1 MTQRLY
7 INSNEFQPT
16 DGLVLIK
23 AIQLKKEE
31 TSSSGIILSIRKESV
46 VERPTAGEVIAIGTE
61 CTNAKIGTV
70 VFWDMSSGL
79 DIEFND
85 GEFIL
90 IRDKTI
96 VGTKK

>member
-7 INSNEFQPT
+7 INSEDFQPT
-16 DGLVLIK
+16 EGLVLIK

-31 TSSSGIILSIRKESV
+31 TSSSGIVLSIRKESV
-46 VERPTAGEVIAIGTE
+46 VERPTAGEVITIGAD
-61 CTNAKIGTV
+61 CVNAKIGSI
-70 VFWDMSSGL
+70 VFWDMTSGL
-79 DIEFND
+79 DIEFDD

>member
-7 INSNEFQPT
+7 INSDEFVPT
-16 DGLVLIK
+16 KGLALIK

-31 TSSSGIILSIRKESV
+31 TSTSGIILSIRKESV
-46 VERPTAGEVIAIGTE
+46 VERPTAGEVISIGAE
-61 CTNAKIGTV
+61 CKNAEIGKI
-70 VFWDMSSGL
+70 VFWDMISGL
-79 DIEFND
+79 DIEFDD

-90 IRDKTI
+90 IRDETI

>member
-7 INSNEFQPT
+7 INSDEFIPT
-16 DGLVLIK
+16 EGLALIK
-23 AIQLKKEE
+23 AIELKKEE

-46 VERPTAGEVIAIGTE
+46 VERPTAGEVISIGKD
-61 CTNAKIGTV
+61 CLNAGIGKI
-70 VFWDMSSGL
+70 VFWDMQAGL
-79 DIEFND
+79 DLEFND
-85 GEFIL
+85 GMFIL

>member
-16 DGLVLIK
+16 EGLVLIK

-46 VERPTAGEVIAIGTE
+46 VERPTAGEVITIGTE

-96 VGTKK
+96 VGTKE

>member
-7 INSNEFQPT
+7 INSEDFAPT
-16 DGLVLIK
+16 KGLALIK

-31 TSSSGIILSIRKESV
+31 TSTSGIILSIRKESV
-46 VERPTAGEVIAIGTE
+46 VERPTAGEVISIGAE
-61 CTNAKIGTV
+61 CKNAEIGKI
-70 VFWDMSSGL
+70 VFWDMISGL
-79 DIEFND
+79 DIEFDD

-90 IRDKTI
+90 IRDETI